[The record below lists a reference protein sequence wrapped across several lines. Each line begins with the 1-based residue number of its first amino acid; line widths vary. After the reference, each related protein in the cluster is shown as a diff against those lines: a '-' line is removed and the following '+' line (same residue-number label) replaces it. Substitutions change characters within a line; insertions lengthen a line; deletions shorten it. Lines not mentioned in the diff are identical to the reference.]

1 MRIPLIAL
9 LSGVL
14 VSTLLAG
21 TAGAEISG
29 GRLAPVPTG
38 QAALTANP
46 IYKTGKLE
54 PDACPE
60 QPVYNDDRESAE
72 IYLDFALDCLNE
84 GWEYQFAKVKLPFS
98 KPRFAVTSRIGVP
111 TGCGKFPKDAQ
122 AVYCPAN
129 KKITFYLNKDIL
141 SQATE
146 LFLLQTLAHEYGHH
160 VQQLSGIMTAFA
172 SRDYKN
178 EKAVLR
184 ELRKI
189 ELQAECLS
197 GAFIGSIWHS
207 LNREESDFKY
217 VLSAAYSTA
226 THGTAK
232 NVAYWVT
239 RGFDQETPGSCNTF
253 SAPRSKVA

>member
-21 TAGAEISG
+21 TAGAAVTTG
-29 GRLAPVPTG
+29 PLAPVPTG
-38 QAALTANP
+38 KAALTANP

-60 QPVYNDDRESAE
+60 QPVYNDDLESAE
-72 IYLDFALDCLNE
+72 AYLSFALDCLNE
-84 GWEYQFAKVKLPFS
+84 GWKYQFSKAKLPFS
-98 KPRFAVTSRIGVP
+98 KPTFVVTSRLGVP
-111 TGCGKFPKDAQ
+111 TGCGKFPKGAQ
-122 AVYCPAN
+122 AVYCSLN
-129 KKITFYLNKDIL
+129 KKITFYLSKGIL

-160 VQQLSGIMTAFA
+160 VQQLSGILPTVFK
-172 SRDYKN
+172 RKYKN
-178 EKAVLR
+178 DRAYLADLR
-184 ELRKI
+184 RV

-197 GAFIGSIWHS
+197 GAFIGSIWRS
-207 LNREESDFKY
+207 LGRRESDFRY

-232 NVAYWVT
+232 NIAYWVT
-239 RGFDQETPGSCNTF
+239 RGFKQETPGSCDTF
-253 SAPRSKVA
+253 SAPKSRVA